1 MIKKIEK
8 YIAFK
13 KHTTSKNKSSKKDF
27 KIFDEKKNNNYKI
40 FFKFS
45 LASIFLIFSFFSLPN
60 ITKYLEDNFIK
71 NKTTINISKKNFE
84 LTLNSK
90 KDKNSKI
97 IESSQNDSNVDVLSE
112 IKNSNKKLM
121 INKSS

>member
-45 LASIFLIFSFFSLPN
+45 LASIFLIFS
-60 ITKYLEDNFIK
+60 
-71 NKTTINISKKNFE
+71 
-84 LTLNSK
+84 
-90 KDKNSKI
+90 
-97 IESSQNDSNVDVLSE
+97 
-112 IKNSNKKLM
+112 
-121 INKSS
+121 